1 MFLNT
6 ECGVQ
11 SLGPLPASSDADDQE
26 NIVRSLL
33 VKLLMYIDAAY

>member
-6 ECGVQ
+6 EYGVQ
-11 SLGPLPASSDADDQE
+11 SLGPLPAYSDADDHR

-33 VKLLMYIDAAY
+33 VKLLMCIDAT